1 MSINIKYS
9 ARFRDAIFYFSGS
22 APTTG
27 GRKTI
32 TREFPGTDR
41 RYVEDLGLL
50 NKTFKIEAIVTTEQE
65 KNKLIAALETPGIG
79 QLSHPTFGLI
89 NVTAQP
95 YTVTD
100 NIQNLGYCSFDLTFD
115 VSQENIYPVAKAT
128 NISFLQ
134 SKISFLDNSII
145 ANFVSKIGISPET
158 LQTAI
163 NTADSVLDTFEK
175 ATELVDEVRNEVIA
189 VKETVVSLVQAP
201 AAFMGAIK
209 SVVKSV
215 TTFLD
220 DPLDAFDTL
229 KGMFTFKDASK
240 KKSTPVTKKAIEQ
253 QRVEETIIQAVNTTV
268 LSTMY
273 DSLTQIDFE
282 NNEQL
287 EEIRNQIEEL
297 YENTIDNPTDF
308 LIEIPEEEYEEE
320 ETEEEREV
328 TEEESDELQSTS
340 VLENLQEV
348 RQLSVDILSEK
359 ENTVARVIEVTV
371 YNTTL
376 DEFVFSYYGSLDY
389 LDKIESMNDIEDR
402 SNISGT
408 LRVLAL

>member
-1 MSINIKYS
+1 MSISIRYS
-9 ARFRDAIFYFSGS
+9 ARFRDAVFYFSGN

-41 RYVEDLGLL
+41 RYIEDMGLL
-50 NKTFKIEAIVTTEQE
+50 NKTFKIAAIVTTEQE
-65 KNKLIAALETPGIG
+65 KDKLIAALETPGIG

-95 YTVTD
+95 YTVVD

-134 SKISFLDNSII
+134 SKISFLDNSIL
-145 ANFVSKIGISPET
+145 ANFVNKIGISNET

-163 NTADSVLDTFEK
+163 NTVDSILTTFEK
-175 ATELVDEVRNEVIA
+175 ATELVDEVRQEVIA

-201 AAFMGAIK
+201 IGLINSVK
-209 SVVKSV
+209 SIVKSV
-215 TTFLD
+215 TTFMN
-220 DPLDAFDTL
+220 DPLSAFDTL
-229 KGMFTFKDASK
+229 KGMFTFTSSK
-240 KKSTPVTKKAIEQ
+240 KSKPVTKKAIEQ
-253 QRVEETIIQAVNTTV
+253 QRVEETITQAVNTLV
-268 LSTMY
+268 LSTIY
-273 DSLTQIDFE
+273 DTLNQIDFE

-287 EEIRNQIEEL
+287 ENIRNQVEEL
-297 YENTIDNPTDF
+297 YENIIDNPTDF
-308 LIEIPEEEYEEE
+308 LIEIPEEEYEPD
-320 ETEEEREV
+320 ETEEEREL
-328 TEEESDELQSTS
+328 TESESTELQSTS

-376 DEFVFSYYGSLDY
+376 DEFVFSYYGNLDY

-408 LRVLAL
+408 LKVLAL